1 VATPVTAPVL
11 LTDAVDV
18 LLLPH
23 VPPLV
28 ALLREIEADK
38 QTSFMPVIVPAFGSG
53 FTVTICVS
61 VAVPQLLVKE

>member
-1 VATPVTAPVL
+1 VL

-38 QTSFMPVIVPAFGSG
+38 QTAFMPVIVPALGSG
-53 FTVTICVS
+53 FTVTIWVS
-61 VAVPQLLVKE
+61 VAVPHTAVNE